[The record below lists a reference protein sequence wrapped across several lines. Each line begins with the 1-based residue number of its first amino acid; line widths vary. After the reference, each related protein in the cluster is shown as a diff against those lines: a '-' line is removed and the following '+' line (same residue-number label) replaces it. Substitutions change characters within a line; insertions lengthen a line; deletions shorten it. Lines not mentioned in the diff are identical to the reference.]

1 VTEDIRASFEREV
14 VPQLRALYNTALRL
28 ARADADARDL
38 VQETM
43 LRAYRTYPG
52 FEPGTNVRA
61 WLFTILYSVYI
72 NRYRRE
78 RREPDVLSMEDLQ
91 ERFNREFHA
100 PQVRGVPASTAVRV
114 EAALGALPEG
124 FREAVLLVDVEGLTY
139 EEAAGVLTCPVG
151 TLRSRLFRARRLLA
165 RALSDLGPR
174 ASATRGGSDA

>member
-1 VTEDIRASFEREV
+1 VNDDIRSRFEGEV

-43 LRAYRTYPG
+43 LRAYRTYQG
-52 FEPGTNVRA
+52 FAAGTNVRS

-78 RREPDVLSMEDLQ
+78 RRDPDLLSMEALQ
-91 ERFNREFHA
+91 ERFDRELRA
-100 PQVRGVPASTAVRV
+100 PEAPTVAPSTAVRV
-114 EAALGALPEG
+114 EAALGALPDG
-124 FREAVLLVDVEGLTY
+124 FREAVLLVDVEGLSY
-139 EEAAGVLTCPVG
+139 EEAAAVLACPVG

-165 RALSDLGPR
+165 RALSDFGPR
-174 ASATRGGSDA
+174 SSVTREGSDA